1 MRIGSL
7 RSPHIVVAAS
17 MIKDPAP
24 CRWLLRPSGRVAR
37 QHFRIN
43 EVTRTVSRCRR
54 EAPAFSDVDQRFF
67 LAPFDRRRGGGVDP
81 VAFVTRQ
88 CDRPSPTPGPTPG
101 PAAGPGACFDSA
113 EPPGDGAK
121 AFRRGQEGGADA
133 QSPAGGS
140 GGEAPCLRP
149 DDRPKPA
156 QPRGDRKAERPWPD
170 DKNSGVKRGKLPSR
184 LGRATSAHYAYAP
197 IPL

>member
-24 CRWLLRPSGRVAR
+24 CWWLLRPSGRVAR

-54 EAPAFSDVDQRFF
+54 QPSAYSDVDQRFF
-67 LAPFDRRRGGGVDP
+67 SFAIFHQRCILLRA
-81 VAFVTRQ
+81 
-88 CDRPSPTPGPTPG
+88 
-101 PAAGPGACFDSA
+101 
-113 EPPGDGAK
+113 
-121 AFRRGQEGGADA
+121 GGAA
-133 QSPAGGS
+133 AAPGGRQAGRVARPAR
-140 GGEAPCLRP
+140 LRP

-156 QPRGDRKAERPWPD
+156 LVRGDRNAEWSCPD
-170 DKNSGVKRGKLPSR
+170 DKNLGIKRGKLPTR

-197 IPL
+197 TLL